1 MEQIVPGLIGRATTT
16 VTPENTAKH
25 LGSGNALVFATP
37 SMIRLMEIAGVK
49 AVDHLLPEGYRTVGV
64 GVDVRHLAA
73 TPLGMNVTATAELV
87 AVDGRKLTF
96 RVVAHD
102 ELDKIGAGTHTR
114 MIIDVERFNR
124 RVQEKA
130 GRRQHA

>member
-1 MEQIVPGLIGRATTT
+1 MEEIVPGLVGQVTTT

-25 LGSGNALVFATP
+25 LGSGNATVFATP
-37 SMIRLMEIAGVK
+37 AMIRLMEMAGVK

-73 TPLGMNVTATAELV
+73 TPLGMTVTATAELLE
-87 AVDGRKLTF
+87 VDGRKLTF
-96 RVVAHD
+96 RVNAQD
-102 ELDKIGAGTHTR
+102 ELDRIGTGTHTR
-114 MIIDVERFNR
+114 MIINVERFNQ

-130 GRRQHA
+130 EKRMNA

>member
-1 MEQIVPGLIGRATTT
+1 MEQIVPGLVGQVTTT

-25 LGSGNALVFATP
+25 LGRGNATVFATP
-37 SMIRLMEIAGVK
+37 AMIRLMEMAGVK

-73 TPLGMNVTATAELV
+73 TPLGMTVTATAELLE
-87 AVDGRKLTF
+87 VDGRKLTF
-96 RVVAHD
+96 RVNAQD

-114 MIIDVERFNR
+114 MIINVERFNQ

-130 GRRQHA
+130 EKRRDV

>member
-37 SMIRLMEIAGVK
+37 AMIRLMEIAGVK

-130 GRRQHA
+130 ERRQHA